1 MRDVDWTWVRTWAGR
16 IFFAALPLGVFMYLS
31 AAPVIRPGG
40 VINALPEAIGVG
52 VIVATAI
59 TGRRDGCP
67 DHPVASGTETEM
79 IDRLLSMFGGDADKS
94 PAQTEAGA
102 DNRLAFA
109 AAALLIEAARM
120 DDTIDEDERA
130 RIVELVRWRFK
141 LDEAEASAL
150 VAEAEPSAE
159 TGHLQKFTAIICKAT
174 EPKERI
180 GIVEMLWD
188 VVYADGQVHHL
199 ESSLL
204 RRLAGLLYVS
214 DRDTAAARQRVRER
228 YGLAPDQ
235 DTEHTPR

>member
-1 MRDVDWTWVRTWAGR
+1 
-16 IFFAALPLGVFMYLS
+16 
-31 AAPVIRPGG
+31 
-40 VINALPEAIGVG
+40 
-52 VIVATAI
+52 
-59 TGRRDGCP
+59 
-67 DHPVASGTETEM
+67 M
-79 IDRLLSMFGGDADKS
+79 IDRLLSMFGGGAEKS
-94 PAQTEAGA
+94 PTPTDPSA

-120 DDTIDEDERA
+120 DDTIDDDERV

-141 LDEAEASAL
+141 LDEAEANAL
-150 VAEAEPSAE
+150 VAAAEPSAE

-174 EPKERI
+174 EPEERI

-204 RRLAGLLYVS
+204 RRLAGLLYVN

-228 YGLAPDQ
+228 YGLTPDQ
-235 DTEHTPR
+235 DPEDSPR